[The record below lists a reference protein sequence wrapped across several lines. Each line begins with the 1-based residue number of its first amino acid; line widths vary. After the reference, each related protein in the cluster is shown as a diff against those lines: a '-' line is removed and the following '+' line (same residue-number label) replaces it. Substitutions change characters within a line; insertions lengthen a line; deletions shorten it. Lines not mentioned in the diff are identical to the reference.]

1 MDSIIFYTDL
11 DRVIGCTKGNSIKG
25 EPFCDACQENCG
37 FCRFKWQYKTDVQHN
52 LNTNERQLKATFI
65 KLYLEK
71 TLRILQRT
79 G

>member
-11 DRVIGCTKGNSIKG
+11 DKVIGCTKGNIIKG
-25 EPFCDACQENCG
+25 EPFCDACQENCEV
-37 FCRFKWQYKTDVQHN
+37 CRFKWQYKKDVQHN

-71 TLRILQRT
+71 TLRIFNPT